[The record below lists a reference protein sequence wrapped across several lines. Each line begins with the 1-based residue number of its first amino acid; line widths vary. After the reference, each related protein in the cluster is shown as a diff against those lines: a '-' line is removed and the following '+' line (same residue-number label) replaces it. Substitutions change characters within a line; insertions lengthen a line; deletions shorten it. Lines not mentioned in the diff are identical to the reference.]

1 MDMVKITLWVPDQ
14 KALQS
19 VLSQARV
26 HLDCGSPKR
35 DADGNFIITLF
46 APKAQADK
54 IAAVGYKHE
63 LDETYGDVLEERQ
76 KEVAKGDRFKGGT
89 VKPEGLGVKR

>member
-1 MDMVKITLWVPDQ
+1 MDIVKITLWVPDQ
-14 KALQS
+14 TALKAI
-19 VLSQARV
+19 LSQATV

-46 APKAQADK
+46 AAKAEATK
-54 IAAVGYKHE
+54 IAALGYKHE
-63 LDETYGDVLEERQ
+63 LDEKYGDVLEERQ
-76 KEVAKGDRFKGGT
+76 KEVARGDRFNGGT

>member
-54 IAAVGYKHE
+54 IATLGYKHE

-89 VKPEGLGVKR
+89 IKPEGLGVKR

>member
-14 KALQS
+14 KALKS
-19 VLSQARV
+19 ILSQATV

-35 DADGNFIITLF
+35 DADGNFIITLY
-46 APKAQADK
+46 APKAEANK
-54 IAAVGYKHE
+54 VAALGYKHE
-63 LDETYGDVLEERQ
+63 LDEAYGDVLEARQ
-76 KEVAKGDRFKGGT
+76 KEVAKGDRFNGGA